1 MENPKDLNQLRVIK
15 LREMAKEKNI
25 QRYYKMNKAELVAAL
40 SNYSQKSERTIS
52 KNIKIKPVKRN
63 PVMDNK
69 LELKNVLK
77 ELKRND
83 CIKTKNGFQDTFQ
96 GEVIQYQIIL
106 LNDEPKLLI
115 EKNDL
120 IKQFDV
126 EKKEMWKVII
136 NYLKNVLYSV
146 LETAEQYT
154 RILDLDLDDEE
165 DQHIPNF
172 GGFAQAEEEVFP
184 LPPEEKE
191 QEKKEEGREKEKE
204 DVIIKRGEK
213 PAPPSSPPSPTTTS
227 PEIPVQPEKI
237 PYSEQER
244 LTCPQK
250 SRPMF
255 LKRRMPS
262 FMK

>member
-40 SNYSQKSERTIS
+40 SNYSQKSEKTIS

-63 PVMDNK
+63 PIMDNK

-77 ELKRND
+77 ELKRDD
-83 CIKTKNGFQDTFQ
+83 CIRTKNGFQDTFH
-96 GEVIQYQIIL
+96 GEVIQYQILL
-106 LNDEPKLLI
+106 LNNEPKLLI

-126 EKKEMWKVII
+126 EKKEMWKVILD
-136 NYLKNVLYSV
+136 YLKNILYSV

-165 DQHIPNF
+165 DEHIPNF
-172 GGFAQAEEEVFP
+172 GGFTQPEEEVFP
-184 LPPEEKE
+184 LPLEEKE
-191 QEKKEEGREKEKE
+191 QKKQGKDKEEE
-204 DVIIKRGEK
+204 VNIKRKEE